1 MKVLRKNDDFKRM
14 PERSVADRKA
24 IDSFISMGWNYSP
37 KRVMKDFYKDSD
49 KPEPK
54 VKEEVVSE
62 KMEKGTVV
70 VEKYSKKKASK
81 K

>member
-1 MKVLRKNDDFKRM
+1 
-14 PERSVADRKA
+14 
-24 IDSFISMGWNYSP
+24 
-37 KRVMKDFYKDSD
+37 MKDFYKDSD

-62 KMEKGTVV
+62 KKEKGTVV